1 MVGDLLPT
9 RISSERQRNAPLVW
23 LMLGNRLG
31 DNNQLFAL
39 AEALGLPFE
48 AKPLRY
54 NQLRKVRFLRG
65 PRLVSLTA
73 EARTLIK
80 PPWPDLIIGIGYG
93 SVPIAR
99 YVREQAGGRTKLVQ
113 IGNPRTG
120 IADLDLVI
128 TTPQYTRRRPAQNV
142 LALPFPIGNPA
153 HDVTSGAE
161 EEDWFL
167 RFPSPRRLIAV
178 GGAAHNWEVDEEE
191 LAHAIEIARDRSRA
205 DGGSLIVAT
214 SPRTGKRT
222 VARLARIVRND
233 HEVLVHHF
241 PRFGVLLAHC
251 DEFHVTADSVSMLS
265 EAILTG
271 KPVGIIPVKKSVR
284 GRASYWLAD
293 HGLKRQPYPNL
304 PNFWQVLADR
314 QLVGTVDSPLASNV
328 DDTISTAVAAVRRL
342 LDG

>member
-1 MVGDLLPT
+1 MA
-9 RISSERQRNAPLVW
+9 ERQGDEPLVW

-48 AKPLRY
+48 AKPLTY

-65 PRLVSLTA
+65 PRLISLTA
-73 EARTLIK
+73 AARALIK

-120 IADLDLVI
+120 IADLDLLI
-128 TTPQYTRRRPAQNV
+128 TTPQYARLRPARNV

-153 HDVTSGAE
+153 QDVTSTKE
-161 EEDWFL
+161 EDDWFL
-167 RFPSPRRLIAV
+167 RFPNPRRLIAV

-191 LAHAIEIARDRSRA
+191 LACAIETLGDRSRA
-205 DGGSLIVAT
+205 DRGSLIVAT
-214 SPRTGKRT
+214 SPRTAKRT
-222 VARLARIVRND
+222 VARLARMLKGE
-233 HEVLVHHF
+233 HQVLVHHF
-241 PRFGVLLAHC
+241 PRFGLLLAHC

-271 KPVGIIPVKKSVR
+271 KPVAIIPVTKSIR
-284 GRASYWLAD
+284 GKVSYWLAD
-293 HGLKRQPYPNL
+293 RGLKRQPYPNL

-314 QLVGTVDSPLASNV
+314 QLVGTVDSPRASNA
-328 DDTISTAVAAVRRL
+328 DDTIATAVAAVRCL